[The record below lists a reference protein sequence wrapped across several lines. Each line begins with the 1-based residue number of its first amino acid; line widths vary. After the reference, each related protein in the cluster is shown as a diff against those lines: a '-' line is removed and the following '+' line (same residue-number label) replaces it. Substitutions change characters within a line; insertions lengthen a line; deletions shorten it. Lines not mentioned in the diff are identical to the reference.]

1 MTVIRSN
8 DSQGLGFLLADGEKL
23 AVSFPAV
30 GRMFLVPSYYPVSFS
45 INTEN
50 IEISAYG
57 DSFSRHMAVRESIE
71 INISGYGPI
80 ESMSLEEGMKLF
92 RNADLMSVNE
102 LLAVAY
108 QKMNNRQ
115 SS

>member
-1 MTVIRSN
+1 MAVIRSS
-8 DSQGLGFLLADGEKL
+8 DSRGFLLADGEKL
-23 AVSFPAV
+23 AVSFPAS

-45 INTEN
+45 ISTNN

-57 DSFSRHMAVRESIE
+57 DPFPHYMPVRESIE
-71 INISGYGPI
+71 ISISGHGPI
-80 ESMSLEEGMKLF
+80 ESIPLEEGVKLF
-92 RNADLMSVNE
+92 RNADSMSVNE

-108 QKMNNRQ
+108 QKMNNRK

>member
-1 MTVIRSN
+1 MTVACLN
-8 DSQGLGFLLADGEKL
+8 DSRGFLLADGEKL
-23 AVSFPAV
+23 AVGFPAS
-30 GRMFLVPSYYPVSFS
+30 GHMFLVPSYYPASFS
-45 INTEN
+45 INTDS

-71 INISGYGPI
+71 IGISGYGPI
-80 ESMSLEEGMKLF
+80 QTIPLEEGMKLF
-92 RNADLMSVNE
+92 RNADSMSVNE

-108 QKMNNRQ
+108 QKMNNRK

>member
-1 MTVIRSN
+1 MAVICSS
-8 DSQGLGFLLADGEKL
+8 DSRGFLLADGEKL
-23 AVSFPAV
+23 AVSFPAS
-30 GRMFLVPSYYPVSFS
+30 GHMFLVPSYYPVSFS
-45 INTEN
+45 INTDN

-71 INISGYGPI
+71 ISISGYGPI
-80 ESMSLEEGMKLF
+80 QTIPFEEGMKLF
-92 RNADLMSVNE
+92 RNADSMSVNE

-108 QKMNNRQ
+108 QKMNNRK

>member
-1 MTVIRSN
+1 MTVICSN
-8 DSQGLGFLLADGEKL
+8 DSQGFLLADGEKL
-23 AVSFPAV
+23 AVSFPAS
-30 GRMFLVPSYYPVSFS
+30 GHMFLVPNYYPTSFS
-45 INTEN
+45 INTDS

-57 DSFSRHMAVRESIE
+57 DSFRRYMPIRESIQ
-71 INISGYGPI
+71 IGISGYGSIQTIPF
-80 ESMSLEEGMKLF
+80 EEGMKLF
-92 RNADLMSVNE
+92 RNADSMSVNE